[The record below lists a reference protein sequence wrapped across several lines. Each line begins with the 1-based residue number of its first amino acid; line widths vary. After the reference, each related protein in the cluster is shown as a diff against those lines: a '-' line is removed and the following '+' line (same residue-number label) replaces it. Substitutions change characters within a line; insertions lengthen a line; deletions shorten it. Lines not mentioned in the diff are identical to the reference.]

1 MTRELQEKIQAWID
15 AELDA
20 AEAGRI
26 AALAQSD
33 PAVRSLAEN
42 LRGMKTLVQDHP
54 PERALD
60 ASRDFYWS
68 QIRQGIERAERAS
81 GTAKPEATVTP
92 PSFRWLAWLIPA
104 VATVALALFAL
115 RPEALPGFETP
126 DSKPSSPPVLVGHLV
141 ETPLPELTSVT
152 FYSSNDAMTVVWV
165 GPADIL

>member
-15 AELDA
+15 EELDA
-20 AEAGRI
+20 AEAGRM

-42 LRGMKTLVQDHP
+42 LRGLKTLVQNHP

-68 QIRQGIERAERAS
+68 RIRQGIERAERAS
-81 GTAKPEATVTP
+81 ADAVSETAATP
-92 PSFRWLAWLIPA
+92 PAFRWLAWFIPTLATA
-104 VATVALALFAL
+104 VLAFLALRTAT
-115 RPEALPGFETP
+115 LPGVETP
-126 DSKPSSPPVLVGHLV
+126 DGKPPVLVGHVV
-141 ETPLPELTSVT
+141 ETPLEELTSVT

>member
-15 AELDA
+15 EELDA
-20 AEAGRI
+20 TEAGRI

-42 LRGMKTLVQDHP
+42 LRGLKTLVQNHP

-60 ASRDFYWS
+60 ASRDFFWS

-81 GTAKPEATVTP
+81 ATTRPEAAAKP

-104 VATVALALFAL
+104 FGTAALALFAL
-115 RPEALPGFETP
+115 RPAALPGVETP
-126 DSKPSSPPVLVGHLV
+126 DSKPPVLVGHVV
-141 ETPLPELTSVT
+141 ETPLPELSSVT